1 MKHRAYFPAILAVTA
16 LLLACGSGSGLAQPV
31 KHEHA
36 ISEDRIP
43 AAIRNAVSS
52 PDRPASDRALDA
64 GRKPAQVMAFFGIR
78 PGMRVADLSAIGGYT
93 TELLSLVVGPHGKI
107 YSQNQKLPARFAK
120 AQRLWE
126 SRLKAPNGGNIVE
139 IIQPFDSPHLL
150 PVAPGSLDAVIMNMN
165 YHDLVWL
172 GVHRDRMNRFIYRA
186 LKKGGVYGVIDNSA
200 QPGSGARDVRTLH
213 RIDERFEIADI
224 TKAGFRL
231 SETSDV
237 LRNPTDDRTWPIFE
251 HRGQQDRFVLKFVK
265 P

>member
-1 MKHRAYFPAILAVTA
+1 MKHRAYFPAILAVMA
-16 LLLACGSGSGLAQPV
+16 LLLACAWGSGLAQPV

-36 ISEDRIP
+36 VPEDRIP
-43 AAIRNAVSS
+43 AAIREAVSS
-52 PDRPASDRALDA
+52 PARPASDRALDA

-78 PGMRVADLSAIGGYT
+78 PGMRVADLSAVSGYT
-93 TELLSLVVGPHGKI
+93 TELLSLIVGPHGKV

-120 AQRLWE
+120 ALQLWK
-126 SRLKAPNGGNIVE
+126 SRLKAPNGSNIVE
-139 IIQPFDSPHLL
+139 VTEPFDSPHLL

-172 GVHRDRMNRFIYRA
+172 GVHRDRMNRVIYRA
-186 LKKGGVYGVIDNSA
+186 LKKGGVFGVIDNSA

-213 RIDERFEIADI
+213 RIDERFEVADI

-231 SETSDV
+231 AATSDI
-237 LRNPTDDRTWPIFE
+237 LRNPKDDRTWPIFK